1 MTGSST
7 ADRRGL
13 QAFARW
19 HAIVLATSWLLATAV
34 AIYGYTLAPTTAEGV
49 PATELMVALQRRWAW
64 YTVCYGL
71 FLVADLAIALLGVV
85 LAAWLSPARG
95 ARAIAM
101 IGLFALAG
109 VLGMV
114 MDVEMLV
121 AAQTFRSG
129 AVLQDPAAA
138 DVFLAR
144 INTLTAWL
152 SAGSFAA
159 SGAASLLIGPM
170 AERAGAGAPWIRLT
184 RALATYQVAVAVV
197 IAAAAITASS
207 WLELLAL
214 AFGVIGMPI
223 LASLWLRGLVREIG
237 RQRTERG

>member
-1 MTGSST
+1 MTASSP

-13 QAFARW
+13 QAFVRW

-34 AIYGYTLAPTTAEGV
+34 AIYGYTLAPTTAAGV
-49 PATELMVALQRRWAW
+49 PAAELMAALQQRWAW

-71 FLVADLAIALLGVV
+71 FLIADLAIALLGVV
-85 LAAWLSPARG
+85 LVAWLSPARG

-129 AVLQDPAAA
+129 
-138 DVFLAR
+138 
-144 INTLTAWL
+144 
-152 SAGSFAA
+152 SFAA
-159 SGAASLLIGPM
+159 SGAASSLIGPM
-170 AERAGAGAPWIRLT
+170 AERAGAGARWIALT
-184 RALATYQVAVAVV
+184 RALAIYPIAVALV
-197 IAAAAITASS
+197 IAAGAITAAP

-214 AFGVIGMPI
+214 VFGVVGMPI
-223 LASLWLRGLVREIG
+223 LASLWLRGLVREVG
-237 RQRTERG
+237 GPRPARG

>member
-1 MTGSST
+1 MTASSP
-7 ADRRGL
+7 ADRRSL
-13 QAFARW
+13 QAFVRW

-34 AIYGYTLAPTTAEGV
+34 AIYGYTLAPTTAAGV
-49 PATELMVALQRRWAW
+49 PAAELMAALQQRWAW

-71 FLVADLAIALLGVV
+71 FLIADLAIALLGVV
-85 LAAWLSPARG
+85 LVAWLSPARG

-129 AVLQDPAAA
+129 TVLQDPAAA
-138 DVFLAR
+138 DVFLDR
-144 INTLTAWL
+144 INALTAWL

-159 SGAASLLIGPM
+159 SGAASSLIGPM
-170 AERAGAGAPWIRLT
+170 AERAGAGARWIALT
-184 RALATYQVAVAVV
+184 RALAIYQIAVALV
-197 IAAAAITASS
+197 IAAGAITAAP

-214 AFGVIGMPI
+214 VFGVVGMPI
-223 LASLWLRGLVREIG
+223 LASLWLRGLVREVG
-237 RQRTERG
+237 GQRTERG